1 MDENIKRSFTFTLL
15 KICKKMNKFLFSF
28 FVIVILSGCK
38 SSIKQQTDT
47 LYSRHLQRHIA
58 LTIITTPMPDKKEE
72 MNLLLFNK
80 REILESVRAKKIIDS
95 LFKNKLIQP
104 LTLVAFD
111 GRNEDYG
118 LEEAEIKEA
127 KQYKQFNDFVTGE
140 LYPFVKKKVVIT
152 KFNSVAICG
161 FGETALSAFDI
172 AWNNDE
178 KISKA
183 GMFLPL
189 VFVNEK
195 ITLETI
201 GSLRKRPNL
210 KVWITDSGKYDSS
223 IIKIHEMISAK
234 NNSTKSFLVNAAHT
248 SNQSAVYN
256 FAEFLLWAFPK

>member
-1 MDENIKRSFTFTLL
+1 MYKILFILITIIYLL
-15 KICKKMNKFLFSF
+15 
-28 FVIVILSGCK
+28 GCK
-38 SSIKQQTDT
+38 SSIKQQDDSV
-47 LYSRHLQRHIA
+47 YSRHLQRHVA
-58 LTIITTPMPDKKEE
+58 LTIITTPMPNKKEE

-80 REILESVRAKKIIDS
+80 RELLENVRAKKIIDS

-111 GRNEDYG
+111 GKTEDYG
-118 LEEAEIKEA
+118 LEEVEINEA
-127 KQYKQFNDFVTGE
+127 KQYKQFNDFVSGE
-140 LYPFVKKKVVIT
+140 LYPFVKKKVVIR

-161 FGETALSAFDI
+161 FGETALSAFDV

-189 VFVNEK
+189 AFANK
-195 ITLETI
+195 NITLETI

-210 KVWITDSGKYDSS
+210 KIWITDNGKYDSS
-223 IIKIHEMISAK
+223 IIKIYRIISAK
-234 NNSTKSFLVNAAHT
+234 NNTTKSFFVNAGST
-248 SNQSAVYN
+248 SNQTEVYN